1 MNRTGVLGF
10 VVLLIGLGCAAAE
23 RPHFS
28 ATVGQFEA
36 GAAFTDFVF
45 AHQKEIVRLTV
56 AMEEEDFDGS
66 LPDGIDEAD
75 GADEAGFF
83 VLWEACEGL
92 PKGAAPSTE
101 YCTGTEINIDAN
113 GVDPADSGLSH
124 ARGTYRLEGYFA
136 VQGCDGPHQGLMG
149 CTLKALKIEEAL

>member
-1 MNRTGVLGF
+1 MNRTSVLWC
-10 VVLLIGLGCAAAE
+10 VVLLVGAGCAAAE

-28 ATVGQFEA
+28 ATVGPFEA

-45 AHQKEIVRLTV
+45 THQKEIVRLTV

-66 LPDGIDEAD
+66 LPDG
-75 GADEAGFF
+75 ADEAAFF

-92 PKGAAPSTE
+92 PKGTAPSTE

-149 CTLKALKIEEAL
+149 CTLKALKIEEAR

>member
-1 MNRTGVLGF
+1 MNRT
-10 VVLLIGLGCAAAE
+10 VVLWFAVLLVGLGCAAAE

-28 ATVGQFEA
+28 ATVGHFED
-36 GAAFTDFVF
+36 GVAFTDFVF
-45 AHQKEIVRLTV
+45 AHQKEIVRLTLT
-56 AMEEEDFDGS
+56 MEEDDFDGS
-66 LPDGIDEAD
+66 FPDGAA
-75 GADEAGFF
+75 GAAFF

-92 PKGAAPSTE
+92 PEGAASSTE
-101 YCTGTEINIDAN
+101 YCTGTEVNIDPN

-124 ARGTYRLEGYFA
+124 SRGTYRLEGYFA